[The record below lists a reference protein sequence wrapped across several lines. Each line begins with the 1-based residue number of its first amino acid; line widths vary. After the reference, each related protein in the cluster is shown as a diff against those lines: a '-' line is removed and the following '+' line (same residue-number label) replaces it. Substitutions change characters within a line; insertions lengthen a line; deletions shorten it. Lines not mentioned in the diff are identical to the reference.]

1 MQKNHFE
8 IPSLSQL
15 EAKASEIDKLTSISQ
30 HPADSSIPVFNCLLS
45 CSGGCSLSCGGDCGG
60 GCKIGCGGT
69 CEGGCAGGCK
79 GGFF

>member
-15 EAKASEIDKLTSISQ
+15 EAKASEIDKQTSISQ
-30 HPADSSIPVFNCLLS
+30 NQADSSSPFFNCFAS
-45 CSGGCSLSCGGDCGG
+45 CSSGCSISCSLSCAGYCTSDCALG
-60 GCKIGCGGT
+60 
-69 CEGGCAGGCK
+69 CEGNCTGGCK